1 MSLLNDFTTA
11 ITIDLDA
18 VAHNMQAIARHVGPD
33 VMIYG
38 VVKANA
44 YGHGAGHIAH
54 TILANGATGLAV
66 GRTDEGIQLRR
77 LGITADILNL
87 CYTVL
92 GEIGTMVEHDIIPT
106 VNTVEAAQAVSGQ
119 AAALGKVARVH
130 VKVDTGMGR
139 FGQLPEEMLPFLNAI
154 STLPNLE
161 IEGIFTH
168 FSTADERDH
177 GYTHRQLAIFHEV
190 LRAAEAAGHR
200 FRVRHAANS
209 AATLSMR
216 ETHLDAVRPGVAIY
230 GMYPSAEVSRE
241 VPLKPALSLRSHLGR
256 VRTLPA
262 GSAVGYGRTFVT
274 PRAMPVGLVPVGYG
288 DGYHRLLSSRGAVL
302 VHGKR
307 APIIGRICMDQF
319 MVDLTAVPEAAEA
332 DEVVLIGAQ
341 GEDTI
346 TAEEVA
352 RWAETINY
360 EVTTSL
366 TRRLP
371 RVYIQNGA
379 ILDIVHL
386 TICDI

>member
-1 MSLLNDFTTA
+1 MSLLDDITTA

-18 VAHNMQAIARHVGPD
+18 IAHNVQAIARHVGPG

-44 YGHGAGHIAH
+44 YGHGAGHVAH
-54 TILANGATGLAV
+54 TILANGARGLAV
-66 GRTDEGIQLRR
+66 GRTDEGVQLRR

-87 CYTVL
+87 CYTVP
-92 GEIGTMVEHDIIPT
+92 GEIGTMVEYDIIPT
-106 VNTVEAAQAVSGQ
+106 IITAEAAQVLSAQAVASG
-119 AAALGKVARVH
+119 KIARVH
-130 VKVDTGMGR
+130 IKVDTGMGR
-139 FGQLPEEMLPFLNAI
+139 FGLLPAEVVPFLNAI
-154 STLPNLE
+154 STLPGLE

-177 GYTHRQLAIFHEV
+177 SYTHHQLALFHEV
-190 LRAAEAAGHR
+190 LQAAEIAGHR
-200 FRVRHAANS
+200 FHVRHAANS

-216 ETHLDAVRPGVAIY
+216 ETHLDAVRPGLALY
-230 GMYPSAEVSRE
+230 GMYPSSEVSRA
-241 VPLKPALSLRSHLGR
+241 VSLRPALSLRSHLGR

-262 GSAVGYGRTFVT
+262 GSAVGYGRTFST

-288 DGYHRLLSSRGAVL
+288 DGYHRLLSNRGAVL

-307 APIIGRICMDQF
+307 APIIGRVCMDQF
-319 MVDLTAVPEAAEA
+319 MVDLTASPEAAEA
-332 DEVVLIGAQ
+332 DEVVLIGEQ

-352 RWAETINY
+352 RWAKTINY
-360 EVTTSL
+360 EVTTGL

-379 ILDIVHL
+379 IVDIVRL